1 MEREKEIDREDVLLW
16 LSVCMCRGVSRL
28 AKQVKEVTN
37 YTWSKKGVFFVCV
50 IPLTFISKS
59 KVGGREADYTLEKV

>member
-1 MEREKEIDREDVLLW
+1 MCCFDL
-16 LSVCMCRGVSRL
+16 VCVCVGGLVGSPNKSKRSPIIPE
-28 AKQVKEVTN
+28 VK
-37 YTWSKKGVFFVCV
+37 KCFFCVCV

>member
-1 MEREKEIDREDVLLW
+1 
-16 LSVCMCRGVSRL
+16 MCVGGLVGSPNKSKRSPIIPE
-28 AKQVKEVTN
+28 VK
-37 YTWSKKGVFFVCV
+37 KFFFVCV